1 MDQEKEKNRKKEGKR
16 VGKSEKRYRNGKS
29 TVRKK
34 EKQRERIESEEKELE
49 QGGKNKNMKEVN
61 KRKEV

>member
-1 MDQEKEKNRKKEGKR
+1 MDQEKEKNKKIVGKR
-16 VGKSEKRYRNGKS
+16 VGKGEKRYRNGKS

-49 QGGKNKNMKEVN
+49 DEG
-61 KRKEV
+61 